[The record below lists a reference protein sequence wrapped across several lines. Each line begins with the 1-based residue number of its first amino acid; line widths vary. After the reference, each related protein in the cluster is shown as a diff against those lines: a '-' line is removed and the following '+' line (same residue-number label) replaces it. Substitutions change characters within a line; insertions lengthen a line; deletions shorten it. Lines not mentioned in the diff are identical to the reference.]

1 MLSSFRKF
9 AKTKIAGVFV
19 GIIILPFVFWGM
31 GSMFSS
37 GNVNNLAKINDTN
50 LTTKEFI
57 DYVNQSN
64 IPNNTIRE
72 NLENNIIEELLS
84 TLISTTLLELEIEN
98 FNIIIS
104 ENTIFKK
111 IKSNKNFLDEDGNFQ
126 RIKYEKFLLENNQ
139 SAVGFELRLRG
150 RELQKNLF
158 DYIGAGM
165 VLPKFLAKSIYI
177 QENSML
183 NIEFIDLKNFY
194 KKEFTDKELLT
205 FINDNKDDLQVEYVD
220 FDYAIINPKNLIGVD
235 DFNQAYF
242 DKIDQ
247 IEIDISNNIDF
258 NSIVDNYGLKA
269 VNIPNF
275 KISKDNNEIEKR
287 IYEVRNIEYDLIEN
301 KDDFI
306 IYKIRKLEKKSPN
319 INDNQLKD
327 EITQLISQKNKYEFN
342 KDLINKI
349 QNNEF
354 KENDFLKMGGNAIQ
368 KTSINSIKDN
378 KKFEIN
384 SVELLYSLPLNSFT
398 LITDDKDNI
407 FLAKIANVKKND
419 LELKN
424 DELKQFITKENS
436 KNKTNILKSYDVL
449 LNEKY
454 NVVLNQ
460 KTIERVKNFFK

>member
-1 MLSSFRKF
+1 MISSFRKF

-64 IPNNTIRE
+64 ISNNTIRE

-306 IYKIRKLEKKSPN
+306 IYKIKKLEKKSPN

-419 LELKN
+419 LDLKN

>member
-1 MLSSFRKF
+1 MLNSLRKF

-19 GIIILPFVFWGM
+19 VIIILPFVFWGM
-31 GSMFSS
+31 GGMFSS

-98 FNIIIS
+98 FDIIIS

-419 LELKN
+419 LDLKN

-460 KTIERVKNFFK
+460 KTIERVKNFFQ

>member
-1 MLSSFRKF
+1 MISSLRKF

-19 GIIILPFVFWGM
+19 VIIILPFIFWGM
-31 GSMFSS
+31 GGMFSS

-64 IPNNTIRE
+64 IPDNTIRE

-111 IKSNKNFLDEDGNFQ
+111 IKSNKNFLDEEGNFQ

-165 VLPKFLAKSIYI
+165 VLPKFLANSIYME
-177 QENSML
+177 ENSIL

-205 FINDNKDDLQVEYVD
+205 FINDNKDDLQVEYID
-220 FDYAIINPKNLIGVD
+220 FDYAVINPKNLIGVD

-258 NSIVDNYGLKA
+258 NLIVDNYGLKA
-269 VNIPNF
+269 VNNSNF
-275 KISKDNNEIEKR
+275 KISKNSNEIEKK
-287 IYEVRNIEYDLIEN
+287 IYEVRNIEFDLIEN

-306 IYKIRKLEKKSPN
+306 IYKIRKLEKKSPD
-319 INDNQLKD
+319 ISDKQLKD

-342 KDLINKI
+342 KDLINRI
-349 QNNEF
+349 QDKEF
-354 KENDFLKMGGNAIQ
+354 KENHFLEMGTNAIQ
-368 KTSINSIKDN
+368 KTSINSIRDN

-407 FLAKIANVKKND
+407 YLAKIANIKKND

-424 DELKQFITKENS
+424 DELKQFIRKENS

-454 NVVLNQ
+454 KVVLNQ

>member
-419 LELKN
+419 LDLKN

>member
-64 IPNNTIRE
+64 IPDNTIRE

-165 VLPKFLAKSIYI
+165 VLPKFLANSIYME
-177 QENSML
+177 ENSIL

-419 LELKN
+419 LDLKN

>member
-1 MLSSFRKF
+1 MISSFRKF

-64 IPNNTIRE
+64 IPDNTIRE

-84 TLISTTLLELEIEN
+84 SLISTTLLELEIEN

-258 NSIVDNYGLKA
+258 KSIVDNYGLKT
-269 VNIPNF
+269 VDNSNF
-275 KISKDNNEIEKR
+275 KISKNSNEIEKK
-287 IYEVRNIEYDLIEN
+287 IYEVRNTEFDLIEN

-306 IYKIRKLEKKSPN
+306 IYQIRKLEKKSPD
-319 INDNQLKD
+319 ISDKQLKD

-354 KENDFLKMGGNAIQ
+354 KENHFLKMGENAIQ

-398 LITDDKDNI
+398 LINDEKNNVYVAKIKKFTNKPIDDKKLQEYVNKQNSNI
-407 FLAKIANVKKND
+407 KN
-419 LELKN
+419 
-424 DELKQFITKENS
+424 S
-436 KNKTNILKSYDVL
+436 MLKSYDL
-449 LNEKY
+449 FLNEKY
-454 NVVLNQ
+454 KVVINQ
-460 KTIERVKNFFK
+460 KTIERVKNFFQ

>member
-64 IPNNTIRE
+64 IPDNTIRE

-98 FNIIIS
+98 FDIIIS

-419 LELKN
+419 LDLKN

>member
-1 MLSSFRKF
+1 MLSSLRKF

-19 GIIILPFVFWGM
+19 VIIILPFVFWGM
-31 GSMFSS
+31 GGMFSS

-98 FNIIIS
+98 FDIIIS

-419 LELKN
+419 LDLKN

>member
-64 IPNNTIRE
+64 IPDNTIRE

-84 TLISTTLLELEIEN
+84 SLISTTLLELEIEN

-165 VLPKFLAKSIYI
+165 VLPKFLANSIYME
-177 QENSML
+177 ENSIL

-342 KDLINKI
+342 KDLINRI
-349 QNNEF
+349 QDKEF
-354 KENDFLKMGGNAIQ
+354 KENHFLEMGTNAIQ
-368 KTSINSIKDN
+368 KTSINSIRDN

-407 FLAKIANVKKND
+407 YLAKIANIKKNN

-424 DELKQFITKENS
+424 DELNQFIKKENS

-454 NVVLNQ
+454 KVVLNQ

>member
-57 DYVNQSN
+57 EYVNQSN
-64 IPNNTIRE
+64 IPDNTIRE

-98 FNIIIS
+98 FDIIIS

-419 LELKN
+419 LDLKN

>member
-64 IPNNTIRE
+64 IPDNTIRE

-165 VLPKFLAKSIYI
+165 VLPKFLANSIYME
-177 QENSML
+177 ENSIL

-419 LELKN
+419 LDLKN

-454 NVVLNQ
+454 KVVLNQ